1 MLEQIISNGE
11 VTRGWLGIDPQDLVE
26 GVLHGGPQ
34 DGGVAVKDV
43 KPGSPAERA
52 GIHTR
57 DIVVDIGGKP
67 TRNTQALS
75 NRIAELAPGT
85 AIKVKIWRDGSLQD
99 FDVTVGKRAP
109 PRQ

>member
-1 MLEQIISNGE
+1 M
-11 VTRGWLGIDPQDLVE
+11 
-26 GVLHGGPQ
+26 
-34 DGGVAVKDV
+34 
-43 KPGSPAERA
+43 
-52 GIHTR
+52 
-57 DIVVDIGGKP
+57 DIGGKP